1 MLIGIDGLSY
11 DLNLLPS
18 VQYLPGAGNMWLI
31 LPVRSPQP
39 EKDVIVQYT
48 VSARGKPS
56 AVPIQQFI
64 RSNYE
69 QLPLEQIDSFFGFT
83 EPCSLYGG
91 RLFAATELSRYDV
104 RSLYRMNINVRLPL
118 TNHYA
123 TADEYEENLA
133 YLEKYHRPGN
143 SLIITNDELAG
154 WIRQDFP
161 DYRLEASVIKNIN
174 TLKKVDEAF
183 RIYDTVILPMTAND
197 DEALLRAIDNKEN
210 ITLFA
215 NAGCAYTC
223 PSKICYPSISRA
235 NKVGDPS
242 LFTCSQKLK
251 ERNTIGMHD
260 FDLAYLQGLGFQRF
274 KLLRPRRGNQT
285 GY

>member
-1 MLIGIDGLSY
+1 M
-11 DLNLLPS
+11 
-18 VQYLPGAGNMWLI
+18 
-31 LPVRSPQP
+31 
-39 EKDVIVQYT
+39 QYT

-64 RSNYE
+64 RNHYSDV
-69 QLPLEQIDSFFGFT
+69 PLEQIDSFFGFT
-83 EPCSLYGG
+83 EVCSLYGG
-91 RLFAATELSRYDV
+91 RVFAATELSRYDV

-123 TADEYEENLA
+123 TPQEYEQSLP
-133 YLEKYHRPGN
+133 YLEQYHRPGN

-161 DYRLEASVIKNIN
+161 LYRLEASVIKNIN
-174 TLKKVDEAF
+174 SLKKVEEAF

-197 DEALLRAIDNKEN
+197 DDEFLKSIENKTD

-223 PSKICYPSISRA
+223 PSKICYPSISKA
-235 NKVGDPS
+235 NKAGDNS
-242 LFTCSQKLK
+242 LFTCSQKMK

-260 FDLAYLQGLGFQRF
+260 FDLEHLQSLGFERF

-285 GY
+285 GF

>member
-1 MLIGIDGLSY
+1 
-11 DLNLLPS
+11 
-18 VQYLPGAGNMWLI
+18 VF
-31 LPVRSPQP
+31 
-39 EKDVIVQYT
+39 VQYT
-48 VSARGKPS
+48 ISARGKQS

-64 RSNYE
+64 RNNYSHV
-69 QLPLEQIDSFFGFT
+69 PPDQIDSFFGFT

-91 RLFAATELSRYDV
+91 RIFAVTELSRYDV
-104 RSLYRMNINVRLPL
+104 RALYRMNINVRLPL
-118 TNHYA
+118 TNHEA
-123 TADEYEENLA
+123 TPAEYEENHA

-174 TLKKVDEAF
+174 TLKKVDQAF
-183 RIYDTVILPMTAND
+183 RIYDTVILPMASND
-197 DEALLRAIDNKEN
+197 DEAFLKAIDNKKD

-223 PSKICYPSISRA
+223 PAKICYPSISRA
-235 NKVGDPS
+235 NKIGDPS
-242 LFTCSQKLK
+242 LFMCSQKLK
-251 ERNTIGMHD
+251 ERNTIGMYD
-260 FDLAYLQGLGFQRF
+260 FDLDYLQSLGFERF

>member
-1 MLIGIDGLSY
+1 M
-11 DLNLLPS
+11 
-18 VQYLPGAGNMWLI
+18 
-31 LPVRSPQP
+31 
-39 EKDVIVQYT
+39 QYT

-64 RSNYE
+64 RNNYGNI
-69 QLPLEQIDSFFGFT
+69 PLEQIDSFFGFT
-83 EPCSLYGG
+83 EPCTLYGG
-91 RLFAATELSRYDV
+91 RFFASTELSRYDV

-123 TADEYEENLA
+123 SPEEYEESRDL
-133 YLEKYHRPGN
+133 LEKYHRPGN

-161 DYRLEASVIKNIN
+161 EYKLEASVIKNIN
-174 TLKKVDEAF
+174 TLAKVEAAF
-183 RIYDTVILPMTAND
+183 KTYDTVILPMASND
-197 DEALLRAIDNKEN
+197 DEELLNAIENKKG

-223 PSKICYPSISRA
+223 PSKICYPSVSKA
-235 NKVGDPS
+235 NKTGDSS
-242 LFTCSQKLK
+242 LFQCSQKMK
-251 ERNTIGMHD
+251 ERNTIGMYD
-260 FDLAYLQGLGFQRF
+260 FDLDHLRSLGFERF
-274 KLLRPRRGNQT
+274 KLLRPRRGNMT